1 MSEMTRNG
9 GFTLL
14 ELMLTVT
21 VLAVLV
27 GIAVP
32 SFVDLVNRNSVTS
45 ASNDL
50 LASILR
56 ARSEA
61 VKSEVRVNIKREGTD
76 WSRWR
81 VFTDE
86 NANGDY
92 NPGDD
97 PPDVLIEDYF
107 HDGPVP
113 VGNGTV
119 ASIIGFSPRGRNISS
134 LNEASD
140 FFQIT
145 QGDHV
150 RYICFSPTG
159 RPRVQEGVCP

>member
-1 MSEMTRNG
+1 MGISEMTRNG

-14 ELMLTVT
+14 ELIMTIV

-32 SFVDLVNRNSVTS
+32 SFLEVIDRNAATGT
-45 ASNDL
+45 ANDL
-50 LASILR
+50 LTSILR

-61 VKSEVRVNIKREGTD
+61 VKTEIQVNVKSGSD
-76 WSRWR
+76 WSSWQ

-86 NANGDY
+86 NKNDNY
-92 NPGDD
+92 NN
-97 PPDVLIEDYF
+97 PPDLLIEDII

-113 VGNGTV
+113 ASNGNI
-119 ASIIGFSPRGRNISS
+119 SNIISFSPRGRSVAS
-134 LNEASD
+134 LTEAGD
-140 FFQIT
+140 YFQIT
-145 QGDHV
+145 QGNHT

-159 RPRVQEGVCP
+159 RPRVQEEACP